1 MISVQTNRAE
11 GLTGSLGIKAPVAAA
26 TTEDITLYGLQT
38 IDGIS
43 VVAEDRVL
51 VKDQTLGAENGIY
64 TVQDTAWVRSPD
76 WDGKKDILQGTLVSV
91 AQGTANGLTIWYVAT
106 ANIITIGTTAITF
119 TIHPALTTSAFIAT
133 LLDDTTASAA
143 RTTLGAVASAGGT
156 VTGNFTFGGQVT
168 QSKAGNT
175 ELMSENTTTASVK
188 GGIQCLT
195 NQSVRL
201 GSITNFPTELV
212 VNNVVKLTV
221 GTDGVVTL
229 AEPLAAAS
237 GGTGRTSGPGKVLQ
251 VLQAVKSDAFSTTS
265 TSLVDVSGLSVTIT
279 PTSTSSKILVTVD
292 LFISSSHFVSHAQLL
307 RGTTELYKGDVAS
320 NRPRD
325 TITFSQDDSANGI
338 MQRSS
343 AIYLDSPSTT
353 SATTYKIQASQRKD
367 GSHTCYINRTEQ
379 DRDTT
384 GYDPRGASSITV
396 MEIGA

>member
-51 VKDQTLGAENGIY
+51 VKNQTLGAENGIY

-91 AQGTANGLTIWYVAT
+91 AQGTTNGLTIWYVAT

-156 VTGNFTFGGQVT
+156 VTGTLTCGYLDVNAQDDAAEGGEISLKGSASNPNVQLDNYN
-168 QSKAGNT
+168 GN
-175 ELMSENTTTASVK
+175 MRVH
-188 GGIQCLT
+188 
-195 NQSVRL
+195 
-201 GSITNFPTELV
+201 
-212 VNNVVKLTV
+212 
-221 GTDGVVTL
+221 TL
-229 AEPLAAAS
+229 ASGKAFQVLGGDGITANGLALTTPLPAAS

-279 PTSTSSKILVTVD
+279 PTSASSKILVTVD

-307 RGTTELYKGDVAS
+307 RGTTQLYKGNAAG

-325 TITFSQDDSANGI
+325 TISFSQNDSGDGI

-343 AIYLDSPSTT
+343 ATYLDSPSTT
-353 SATTYKIQASQRKD
+353 SATTYKVQASQRKD
-367 GSHTCYINRTEQ
+367 GGHTCYINRTEQ

>member
-229 AEPLAAAS
+229 AEPLPAAS

-251 VLQAVKSDAFSTTS
+251 VLQAVKSDAFSTT
-265 TSLVDVSGLSVTIT
+265 
-279 PTSTSSKILVTVD
+279 
-292 LFISSSHFVSHAQLL
+292 
-307 RGTTELYKGDVAS
+307 
-320 NRPRD
+320 
-325 TITFSQDDSANGI
+325 
-338 MQRSS
+338 
-343 AIYLDSPSTT
+343 
-353 SATTYKIQASQRKD
+353 
-367 GSHTCYINRTEQ
+367 
-379 DRDTT
+379 
-384 GYDPRGASSITV
+384 
-396 MEIGA
+396 